1 MTDPNMP
8 TSIESERAV
17 LGAILLNREAIV
29 AVADTLKAQHFYLER
44 HGQIYAAA
52 LAVFQTKTPPDLRTL
67 SEELRRRGQLEQI
80 GGTPYLMDLFDA
92 TPTSAHIDY
101 YALDMLKTATRR
113 RLLTVGGRIAALAYD
128 ESADIQTIM
137 TIAHDLL
144 DGAAIALHDPRYT
157 PFSADDLDQEVLAEM
172 VWAIPNL
179 LPQGLTMLI
188 GKPKMRKSWLALAI
202 AIAIASGG
210 RALGCIPVE
219 QGDVLYLALED
230 SKRRLQSRQRK
241 ILSGSS
247 APRRLSYLT
256 QAPRIDEGCVS
267 TIETWLRRHPQ
278 ARLVIVDVLAKVR
291 PKGSGGSMYDED
303 YSALEPLQ
311 QLAMRRE
318 IAILVV
324 HHMNRSDAEDIYDLI
339 NGSNG
344 VGGCLDGL
352 LALQYERGQT
362 DATLKIGS
370 RELEDDAALALRWDN
385 ATAQWI
391 YLGKA
396 DEVKASAARQE
407 IIRLLREEKRPLTPR
422 EVADILDKI
431 TEYQNIKQ
439 LMYRMAKEGDLSSAN
454 GKYTVP
460 SLTLLAGDP
469 VIDGDPTRIT
479 GVSPIGMPQNGHGD
493 PGDRNMTTK
502 KLDHPDHRITQV
514 SFTATEREKDGDL
527 PAITE
532 DHRRYETEGAGRAV
546 TIADLSPA
554 DRLQLALYLRGNK
567 ESDQEIARER
577 CEQWGIDYEAA
588 RRAVQGG
595 VS

>member
-29 AVADTLKAQHFYLER
+29 AVADTLRAEHFYLER
-44 HGQIYAAA
+44 HRQIYAAA
-52 LAVFQTKTPPDLRTL
+52 LAVFQTRTPPDLRTL
-67 SEELRRRGQLEQI
+67 EEELRRRGQLDQV
-80 GGTPYLMDLFDA
+80 GGIVYLMDLTDA
-92 TPTSAHIDY
+92 TPTSAHIGY

-113 RLLTVGGRIAALAYD
+113 RLLMAGGRIAALAYD
-128 ESADIQTIM
+128 ESEDIQAILAQ
-137 TIAHDLL
+137 AHGLL

-157 PFSADDLDQEVLAEM
+157 PFTADDLDLETLPEM
-172 VWAIPNL
+172 IWAIRNL

-188 GKPKMRKSWLALAI
+188 GKPKMRKSWLALSI

-219 QGDVLYLALED
+219 QGDVLYMALED
-230 SKRRLQSRQRK
+230 SKRRLQGRQRK
-241 ILSGSS
+241 ILSGAG

-256 QAPRIDEGCVS
+256 QAPRIDAGCVS
-267 TIETWLRRHPQ
+267 TIETWLRGHTG
-278 ARLVIVDVLAKVR
+278 ARLVIIDVLAKVR
-291 PKGSGGSMYDED
+291 PASRGGGMYDED
-303 YSALEPLQ
+303 YAALEPLQ

-318 IAILVV
+318 IAILVI

-352 LALQYERGQT
+352 LALVYERGQT

-391 YLGKA
+391 LLGKA
-396 DEVKASAARQE
+396 DEVKASTQRQE
-407 IIRLLREEKRPLTPR
+407 IIKTLREEKRPLTPR
-422 EVADILDKI
+422 ELADILDKV

-469 VIDGDPTRIT
+469 VIDGDPDRIT
-479 GVSPIGMPQNGHGD
+479 GVSPILMPQNGHGD
-493 PGDRNMTTK
+493 PGDRNMGTK
-502 KLDHPDHRITQV
+502 KLDHPDHPITQTQF
-514 SFTATEREKDGDL
+514 SAAGGQKDGDL
-527 PAITE
+527 PWITE
-532 DHRRYETEGAGRAV
+532 DHPRYETAERGRVV

-554 DRLQLALYLRGNK
+554 DRLQLALYLRSNK
-567 ESDQEIARER
+567 DKDHEIARER
-577 CEQWGIDYEAA
+577 CEQYGIDYEAA
-588 RRAVQGG
+588 RRAVRGG
-595 VS
+595 AS